1 MESLMEIIRKHE
13 EWRGSQTLNL
23 IASENVAS
31 PQVSRLMG
39 TDLLNRYT
47 APDKFYMGTKF
58 VDETYEFACKIA
70 REVFGAQYA
79 DPRPLSGHIADWI
92 LLSCFTKAGDSLL
105 SVSPENGGYPGI
117 SHEGVTQFMSRKN
130 LYFPFD
136 DHRMNIKVDE
146 SAALIE
152 REKPSLVV
160 FGASFILFPPPV
172 KELSSVAKNVGAKVA
187 YDGAHVL
194 GLIGGGKFQD
204 PLHEGANIL
213 IGSTHKSLF
222 GPQGGI
228 ILADSQFGKI
238 VKDSIFPSFVDNA
251 HYNRIAALA
260 MALLELKSFGKAYS
274 DQVIK
279 NAKAIGK
286 ALDEQGVPVKC
297 REQGYTE
304 SHQVH
309 LDNSRID
316 SKFDHT
322 RKLEEANII
331 VDKGTRIGTSEIT
344 RRGMKEGDMER
355 IAELVGRIVAKK
367 EQPERVKKDVIKLR
381 QEFRGL
387 EYYFKESVPSA
398 H

>member
-1 MESLMEIIRKHE
+1 MESLLEIVSKHE
-13 EWRGSQTLNL
+13 EWRGKQTLNL
-23 IASENVAS
+23 IASENVSS
-31 PQVSRLMG
+31 PQVRELMS

-47 APDKFYMGTKF
+47 APDKFYMGTRF
-58 VDETYEFACKIA
+58 IDEAYEFTCKVA
-70 REVFGAQYA
+70 REVFRAQYA

-92 LLSCFTKAGDSLL
+92 LLSCFTKSGDSVL
-105 SVSPENGGYPGI
+105 SVSPASGGYPGI
-117 SHEGVTQFMSRKN
+117 SHEGVTQFMSRRN

-136 DHRMNIKVDE
+136 DRKMNVKVDE
-146 SAALIE
+146 AATLIE
-152 REKPSLVV
+152 REKPSLVI

-172 KELSSVAKNVGAKVA
+172 KDLSRIARKVGAKVA

-194 GLIGGGKFQD
+194 GLIGGGAFQD
-204 PLHEGANIL
+204 PLHEGASIL

-228 ILADSQFGKI
+228 ILADAQFGKI

-260 MALLELKSFGKAYS
+260 MALLELKSFGRAYS

-286 ALDEQGVPVKC
+286 ALDEHGVPVKC
-297 REQGYTE
+297 REYGYTD

-316 SKFDHT
+316 NKIDHT
-322 RKLEEANII
+322 RILEEANII
-331 VDKGTRIGTSEIT
+331 VDKGTRVGTCEVT
-344 RRGMKEGDMER
+344 RRGMKQNEMDK
-355 IAELVGRIVAKK
+355 IAELFARVVVKQ
-367 EQPERVKKDVIKLR
+367 EQPEKVRKDVIKLR
-381 QEFRGL
+381 EEFGGL
-387 EYYFKESVPSA
+387 EYCFK
-398 H
+398 